1 MRWRHR
7 HFSGIQIAARHW
19 EGGVANIEKV
29 TGQATLVDI
38 LDRVLD
44 KGIVIDA
51 WIRISL
57 VGIDFVTVEARVVV
71 ASIETYLHNAEMV
84 SRRQLQAPPMT

>member
-1 MRWRHR
+1 
-7 HFSGIQIAARHW
+7 
-19 EGGVANIEKV
+19 VANIEKV

-71 ASIETYLHNAEMV
+71 ASIETYLVNAERV
-84 SRRQLQAPPMT
+84 SRRQLQAPPAE